1 MWERIFSNK
10 INYFA
15 FKSSCSSDADEGDFS
30 IDPSGSGTGP
40 VKAVREKE
48 RRQANNVRERYVN
61 WAIFKFIFFFKKRL
75 V

>member
-1 MWERIFSNK
+1 MKRIFFNN

-48 RRQANNVRERYVN
+48 RRQANNVRERYVKMGN
-61 WAIFKFIFFFKKRL
+61 FFFFFFKD
-75 V
+75 